1 MAKSVKKDLNRAL
14 SSHTLA
20 INEILKILDEPAFSL
35 QRVKWEEVIKLGDQI
50 SKQAT
55 VAGML
60 WSGEEPKVGEL
71 LDNMRLYCDM
81 LQGFLLLC
89 HGSMV
94 GAGPTLCACI
104 RTSAKQVADSSLS
117 LLRQAVSCYKLFNI
131 TTRLLSQSS
140 KSYLLLHKM
149 IFESTSHV
157 IEGPFISSQ
166 NEDLKTLMPK
176 LTGVVWE
183 ACAALKRTP
192 TNNTTAVGRGI
203 TRVAASI
210 KDVLREMGELKP
222 AAGCSLDG
230 SHEKGEG
237 EDHNGD
243 SCAQDGSPNDG
254 NSGVSGAHL
263 DIEDSSVIGDDLGD
277 DLSNEEMMVAKLV
290 TVVLSDTLLV
300 FKELLRF
307 ISGLSRQSCN
317 GCEGQ
322 VDHLERIL
330 EICQGVGVQVDELG
344 ASVYPPQE
352 ASSSMAA
359 SIKIVGGMAGIEA
372 ELQRLGGAHEGLH
385 VACEKLK
392 ISLRKLESELGPL
405 TMDLSNGF

>member
-117 LLRQAVSCYKLFNI
+117 LLRQAVS
-131 TTRLLSQSS
+131 
-140 KSYLLLHKM
+140 
-149 IFESTSHV
+149 
-157 IEGPFISSQ
+157 SSQ

>member
-117 LLRQAVSCYKLFNI
+117 LLRQAVSCY
-131 TTRLLSQSS
+131 T
-140 KSYLLLHKM
+140 
-149 IFESTSHV
+149 
-157 IEGPFISSQ
+157 SQ

>member
-117 LLRQAVSCYKLFNI
+117 LLRQAVSCY
-131 TTRLLSQSS
+131 T
-140 KSYLLLHKM
+140 
-149 IFESTSHV
+149 
-157 IEGPFISSQ
+157 SQ

-352 ASSSMAA
+352 ASSIMAA